1 MIDAF
6 RRKGG
11 KISDGVGRVSKKKEG
26 AAELFEELE
35 GEASL
40 RQGYGGSPPLG
51 AARGSEGK
59 IPKRLVLV
67 VVVGILVVGGL
78 VLVLLLTNRTDTTN
92 VTNSSNWQ
100 AVFLVNGQTYFGHVD
115 GVEDGFLMMRD
126 IYYLTNKT
134 NVTNETNDG
143 EKAPLRQGYGGSPLR
158 SETKLVKF
166 GTERHRPVDELK
178 INMAQVL
185 MIEELSKE
193 SEVVKA
199 IEGYEGQD

>member
-11 KISDGVGRVSKKKEG
+11 KISDAVGKPRKKEG
-26 AAELFEELE
+26 VEELFSELE
-35 GEASL
+35 GVE
-40 RQGYGGSPPLG
+40 
-51 AARGSEGK
+51 EGEEGNKKQETRNKKQRDGLK

-78 VLVLLLTNRTDTTN
+78 VLVLLLLTNRTNTTN

-185 MIEELSKE
+185 MIEELALD
-193 SEVVKA
+193 SEIVEA
-199 IEGYEGQD
+199 IEDYIVD